1 MNTQTIGILHAGH
14 IGWSMDKQLRPLSEL
29 SVWERQESDT
39 RKSYEAFCVYRDMGG
54 KRSFEKVYQEYAKS
68 IPLLKRWSSEHNWQE
83 RVQAWDDYQDSL
95 RQERKLQKRIEIE
108 NNVVSDYDFLRK
120 TIEKRI
126 VLHESAN
133 YKALPI
139 ELNELLL
146 LMRRADD
153 YARRAVGLPDKIT
166 ESKAEVTGQDGKD
179 LVIKVVY
186 DDSLPSDS

>member
-1 MNTQTIGILHAGH
+1 M
-14 IGWSMDKQLRPLSEL
+14 PEL
-29 SVWERQESDT
+29 WERLESDT
-39 RKSYEAFCVYRDMGG
+39 PKSYEAFCVYRDMGAS
-54 KRSFEKVYQEYAKS
+54 RSLDKAWKQHKNS
-68 IPLLKRWSSEHNWQE
+68 IKNTPRYFAQWSIDHNWQE

-108 NNVVSDYDFLRK
+108 NNVVSDYDLLRK
-120 TIEKRI
+120 MIEKRKAI
-126 VLHESAN
+126 YEDTN

-166 ESKAEVTGQDGKD
+166 ESKAEVALEVGGAIIIQTGMSMDD
-179 LVIKVVY
+179 L
-186 DDSLPSDS
+186 